1 MSAPGE
7 RKEISSWEE
16 MRKNLQF
23 STWPYGDQGSS
34 YYEKWLQYQMLGTM
48 RGLKCSTLMTFTI
61 SVISYFC
68 GSFYIAKE
76 PTFQAEYLQLL
87 KLVRQAYLR
96 KKSGIG
102 LNFIPK
108 EVLQAEIGRFRS
120 YSACKNDFFSL
131 FSTDFALL
139 AQ

>member
-76 PTFQAEYLQLL
+76 PIFRAEYLQLL
-87 KLVRQAYLR
+87 QLVRQAYLR

-108 EVLQAEIGRFRS
+108 EVLQAKIGRFWS
-120 YSACKNDFFSL
+120 YPACKNDFFAL
-131 FSTDFALL
+131 FITVFSPLN
-139 AQ
+139 Q

>member
-1 MSAPGE
+1 
-7 RKEISSWEE
+7 
-16 MRKNLQF
+16 
-23 STWPYGDQGSS
+23 
-34 YYEKWLQYQMLGTM
+34 MLGTM
-48 RGLKCSTLMTFTI
+48 RGLKCYTLMTFTI
-61 SVISYFC
+61 SDISYFC
-68 GSFYIAKE
+68 GSFYIAEE
-76 PTFQAEYLQLL
+76 PIFQAEYLQLL

-131 FSTDFALL
+131 CSTVFALL

>member
-1 MSAPGE
+1 
-7 RKEISSWEE
+7 
-16 MRKNLQF
+16 
-23 STWPYGDQGSS
+23 
-34 YYEKWLQYQMLGTM
+34 MLGAM

-61 SVISYFC
+61 SVISYLC

-76 PTFQAEYLQLL
+76 PIFQAEYLQLL

-131 FSTDFALL
+131 FSTVFPLQ

>member
-1 MSAPGE
+1 
-7 RKEISSWEE
+7 
-16 MRKNLQF
+16 
-23 STWPYGDQGSS
+23 
-34 YYEKWLQYQMLGTM
+34 MLGTM

-76 PTFQAEYLQLL
+76 PIFQAEYLQLL

-131 FSTDFALL
+131 FSTVFALL
-139 AQ
+139 AQY

>member
-23 STWPYGDQGSS
+23 STLPYGDQGSS

-61 SVISYFC
+61 SVISDFC

-76 PTFQAEYLQLL
+76 PILQAEYLQLL

-131 FSTDFALL
+131 FSTVFALPGL
-139 AQ
+139 